1 MQKIMA
7 LRSDQLNKILNATL
21 HRTHYW
27 GAVSFEDLP
36 LSIKNF
42 PFCVV
47 INSSPKDNFYGHW
60 TCLFA
65 ENKHSGVYFD
75 SFGLSPWGRIHDLII
90 RNLKNV
96 IFNKRLLQN
105 PESEAC
111 GYYCIL
117 MLKNL
122 DARISLAEAMSQF
135 SDDVI
140 ENDKKVISQIR
151 RLISVLKV

>member
-1 MQKIMA
+1 MDIGPAYLQKI
-7 LRSDQLNKILNATL
+7 NILVCIL
-21 HRTHYW
+21 
-27 GAVSFEDLP
+27 
-36 LSIKNF
+36 I
-42 PFCVV
+42 
-47 INSSPKDNFYGHW
+47 
-60 TCLFA
+60 
-65 ENKHSGVYFD
+65 HSGYHR
-75 SFGLSPWGRIHDLII
+75 GGGIHDLII